1 MLNIIIA
8 VFEIIWVVLFLGFWI
23 SFFIVDNKSKMSEV
37 EYKHELSFPF
47 PDLGWITPCLLISAI
62 GLLMDQPLSHFFSAL
77 AGSGMMFLGIID
89 LAFNLQNNKFNKEK
103 YGFDA
108 IVSMGVVILT
118 LIFGPIFMIYGAY
131 GLGLLV
137 I

>member
-8 VFEIIWVVLFLGFWI
+8 VFEFIWVVLFLGFWI

-47 PDLGWITPCLLISAI
+47 PDLGWITPCLLIAAI
-62 GLLMDQPLSHFFSAL
+62 GLIQDHPLGYFFSAL

-89 LAFNLQNNKFNKEK
+89 LAFNLQNKEFNREK

-108 IVSMGVVILT
+108 LVSMGVVILT
-118 LIFGPIFMIYGAY
+118 LIFGPIFIIYGAY
-131 GLGLLV
+131 GLGV
-137 I
+137 FTI

>member
-1 MLNIIIA
+1 MLNIII
-8 VFEIIWVVLFLGFWI
+8 VIFEIIWVVLFLGFWI

-47 PDLGWITPCLLISAI
+47 PDLGWITPCLIISAI
-62 GLLMDQPLSHFFSAL
+62 GLLTSQPLGYFFSAL

-89 LAFNLQNNKFNKEK
+89 LAFNLQNKKFNREK

-108 IVSMGVVILT
+108 LVSMGVVILT
-118 LIFGPIFMIYGAY
+118 LIFGPIFIFYGAY
-131 GLGLLV
+131 GLGL

>member
-1 MLNIIIA
+1 MLNIIIV
-8 VFEIIWVVLFLGFWI
+8 VFEFIWVVLFLGFWI

-62 GLLMDQPLSHFFSAL
+62 GLLMGQPLGYFFSAL

-89 LAFNLQNNKFNKEK
+89 LAFNLQNNKFNRVK

-108 IVSMGVVILT
+108 MVSVGVVVLT
-118 LIFGPIFMIYGAY
+118 LIFGPIFIIYGAF
-131 GLGLLV
+131 GLGV